1 MPRVLISP
9 MAVCGPVPLSP
20 TGSTMGSTRP
30 AAAALRTTLGE
41 FQASQTRSVWIE
53 ELPRLTDVY
62 VPVSVLLSLII
73 PPSWLGLAAVS
84 PPLSL
89 SGEAELCDILE

>member
-62 VPVSVLLSLII
+62 VPVSVLLSLR
-73 PPSWLGLAAVS
+73 PSWLGLAGPVPEWKKQNAT
-84 PPLSL
+84 
-89 SGEAELCDILE
+89 